1 VRDGEAGVAWDEND
15 FTDPPD
21 VDVAGWEG
29 TYNLLTVKFTNR
41 EKAWTADGVSF
52 RDRGNFAL
60 TGSTRT
66 RSVEGPWV
74 TQQAVAWRIA
84 ASLGRQA
91 ALPVMTGTFP
101 LEFGHLL
108 LDSSGT
114 TDQE

>member
-74 TQQAVAWRIA
+74 RRSRPSRGGSRR
-84 ASLGRQA
+84 ASDGR
-91 ALPVMTGTFP
+91 LPCP
-101 LEFGHLL
+101 
-108 LDSSGT
+108 
-114 TDQE
+114 